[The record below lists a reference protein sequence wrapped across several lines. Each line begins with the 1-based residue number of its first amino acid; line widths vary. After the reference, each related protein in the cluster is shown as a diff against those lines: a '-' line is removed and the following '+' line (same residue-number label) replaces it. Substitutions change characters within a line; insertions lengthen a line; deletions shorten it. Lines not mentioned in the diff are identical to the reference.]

1 MLNYFFKRLKK
12 FVLFILIL
20 LILMITSLAGIFYSS
35 FKFSKK
41 YIEPSKVFEYVEK
54 NKEDNKVED
63 VYFTE
68 ENKNY
73 LEDKNIWA
81 IRIDKNG
88 KVIESFN
95 KPEEVKNKFEIT
107 DLVRFTRYYLNDYP
121 VFTFVVDDGV
131 LVLAYPK
138 NSLDKFPFNYYSYDL
153 VKINLL
159 ILLISI
165 ILFALLVYLFYHHE
179 VKRIFKKLNPL
190 QEAIGNIF
198 DENYEKL
205 EEEGELGEISKTI
218 NDANEKFNNLKKS
231 QASWLRG
238 ISHDIRT
245 PLTKISWEMEG
256 IKTKENLDE
265 VKNIENQVIK
275 ISRIIEDLNLTKSLE
290 NLSDKFFE
298 YKDPISVIR
307 KLIVNTLNENPSE
320 EIIFENKINK
330 KIKIKMDD
338 HLFYR
343 MLENILNNSLEYG
356 DGKICI
362 IYELMNKKLI
372 ISIENEGNHIED
384 SVIKRLNEENL
395 SDVQKHGMGLF
406 ISRQICNLHKGI
418 MEVQNLSSGVKV
430 SFIFNIDNLS

>member
-41 YIEPSKVFEYVEK
+41 YIEPSKVFEFVEK

-63 VYFTE
+63 IYFTE

-81 IRIDKNG
+81 IRINKNG

-153 VKINLL
+153 VKINML

-275 ISRIIEDLNLTKSLE
+275 ISRIIEDLNLTNSLE
-290 NLSDKFFE
+290 NLSDKYFE

-330 KIKIKMDD
+330 EIKIKMDD

-362 IYELMNKKLI
+362 IYELMNNKLI
-372 ISIENEGNHIED
+372 ILIKNEGNPIKE

-430 SFIFNIDNLS
+430 SFIFNIK

>member
-12 FVLFILIL
+12 LVLFILIL

-63 VYFTE
+63 IYFTE

-107 DLVRFTRYYLNDYP
+107 DMVRFTRYYLNDYP

-131 LVLAYPK
+131 LVLAYAK

-153 VKINLL
+153 VKINML

-275 ISRIIEDLNLTKSLE
+275 ISRIIEDLNLTNSLE
-290 NLSDKFFE
+290 NLSDKYFE

-330 KIKIKMDD
+330 EIKIKMDD

-356 DGKICI
+356 NGKIFI
-362 IYELMNKKLI
+362 NYEILQDRLV
-372 ISIENEGNHIED
+372 ISIKNEGIPIDE
-384 SVIKRLNEENL
+384 SIIKRLDEENL
-395 SDVQKHGMGLF
+395 SDVQRHGMGLF
-406 ISRQICNLHKGI
+406 VSKQICKLHKGEMKI
-418 MEVQNLSSGVKV
+418 ENYDQDVSV
-430 SFIFNIDNLS
+430 SFIFYLKQK

>member
-41 YIEPSKVFEYVEK
+41 YIEPSKVFEFVEK

-63 VYFTE
+63 IYFTE

-81 IRIDKNG
+81 IRINKNG

-153 VKINLL
+153 VKINML

-275 ISRIIEDLNLTKSLE
+275 ISRIIEDLNLTNSLE
-290 NLSDKFFE
+290 NLSDKYFE

-330 KIKIKMDD
+330 EIKIKMDD

-356 DGKICI
+356 DGKIFI
-362 IYELMNKKLI
+362 NYEILQDRLV
-372 ISIENEGNHIED
+372 ISIKNEGIPIDE
-384 SVIKRLNEENL
+384 SIIKRLDEENL
-395 SDVQKHGMGLF
+395 SDVQRHGMGLF
-406 ISRQICNLHKGI
+406 VSKQICKLHKGK

-430 SFIFNIDNLS
+430 SFIFNIN

>member
-41 YIEPSKVFEYVEK
+41 YIEPSKVFEFVEK

-63 VYFTE
+63 IYFTE
-68 ENKNY
+68 ENKKY

-88 KVIESFN
+88 EVIESFN
-95 KPEEVKNKFEIT
+95 KPEEVKNKFEIS
-107 DLVRFTRYYLNDYP
+107 DVVRFTRYYLNDYP

-131 LVLAYPK
+131 LVLAYSK

-165 ILFALLVYLFYHHE
+165 ILFALLVFLFYHHE

-205 EEEGELGEISKTI
+205 EEDGELGEISKTI
-218 NDANEKFNNLKKS
+218 NDANEKFNKLKKS

-290 NLSDKFFE
+290 NLNDKHFE

-320 EIIFENKINK
+320 EIIFENKINNE
-330 KIKIKMDD
+330 IKIKMDD

-356 DGKICI
+356 DGKTCI
-362 IYELMNKKLI
+362 IYEIMNNRLS
-372 ISIENEGNHIED
+372 ISINNEGNPIEE

-406 ISRQICNLHKGI
+406 ISRQICNLHKGN
-418 MEVQNLSSGVKV
+418 MEVKNLNEGVKV
-430 SFIFNIDNLS
+430 SFFFDMN